1 MSHSQL
7 HPLKVHHETGEP
19 YLTLRKHPNV
29 IVTPPRPSD
38 NERLAELLS
47 DPRIYEQLASPPVPY
62 LLGTYEP
69 SIFGVSRCLH
79 PKTPEH
85 ADRHLAKVI
94 PKSKV
99 ILQALNS
106 AQGQEQ
112 LISAEG
118 CPVSSIREVRED
130 GSELL
135 IGDISIDTV
144 QSRSRRFREDENGK
158 FVEER
163 NNAEQAAE
171 RKEPGDG
178 VVEWA
183 IGGMLVLSAED
194 DLG

>member
-1 MSHSQL
+1 MSRHL
-7 HPLKVHHETGEP
+7 HCG
-19 YLTLRKHPNV
+19 
-29 IVTPPRPSD
+29 
-38 NERLAELLS
+38 
-47 DPRIYEQLASPPVPY
+47 
-62 LLGTYEP
+62 
-69 SIFGVSRCLH
+69 
-79 PKTPEH
+79 TPEH

-106 AQGQEQ
+106 TQDQDQ

-144 QSRSRRFREDENGK
+144 QSRSRRYREDENGR

-163 NNAEQAAE
+163 NDAKQPAAP
-171 RKEPGDG
+171 KEPGDG

-183 IGGMLVLSAED
+183 IGGMSILSCRMR
-194 DLG
+194 